1 MSSIY
6 PEDNLAIYK
15 RESTYYMRLK
25 TAPQQ
30 YVYRS
35 LKTSSQAEARKLAR
49 RQLVEFEIKQ
59 ERGEQ
64 YTAPTFKQVIDEY
77 TKVRELDNQRG
88 KTSDAMLRQIKRVNK
103 FWLEYAGKLRIDRIG
118 NKELAD
124 FIPWRKAY
132 YSKFKVMPKNAKLH
146 PQDKTLAFD
155 LTHGKTLI
163 RWATER
169 GYRGTLPLPTYQFK
183 IERRIVR
190 PAFELAEYTT
200 LYKTLRR
207 RITEVHHRPWV
218 DSRTMLRDYVLILA
232 NTGMRVGELNGLK
245 LRDIHPFK
253 DDEGRE
259 NYRLV
264 VRGKTGERDVIP
276 RVNCKAW
283 IDRVLTRRKAEGAV
297 QNDYLFVMPS
307 GGQIIS
313 LGDQFNAVLEAGKIV
328 TNTFD
333 KKFTLYSLRHLYAVQ
348 ALRKGVSVYAVA
360 RNMGTSVEII
370 QLYYGSHATP
380 VTFATALGN

>member
-1 MSSIY
+1 MSTIY
-6 PEDNLAIYK
+6 LADNLAIYK

-25 TAPQQ
+25 TAPQK
-30 YVYRS
+30 YVHRS
-35 LKTSSQAEARKLAR
+35 LRTHNQTEARRLAH

-59 ERGEQ
+59 ERGELF
-64 YTAPTFKQVIDEY
+64 TAPTFKQVIDEY

-88 KTSDAMLRQIKRVNK
+88 KTSDAMLRQIKRVNR
-103 FWLEYAGKLRIDRIG
+103 FWLEYAGKLRIDRVG
-118 NKELAD
+118 NKELQD

-132 YSKFKVMPKNAKLH
+132 YGKFNVKPKNAKLH
-146 PQDKTLAFD
+146 PQDKTLHWE

-163 RWATER
+163 KWASER

-183 IERRIVR
+183 VERRIVR
-190 PAFELAEYTT
+190 PAFEMNEYQT

-207 RITEVHHRPWV
+207 RITEVHHKPWV
-218 DSRTMLRDYVLILA
+218 NSRRMLRDYVLILA
-232 NTGMRVGELNGLK
+232 NTGMRVGELNSLK

-253 DDEGRE
+253 DDQGRE

-276 RVNCKAW
+276 RVSCKAW
-283 IDRVLTRRKAEGAV
+283 IDRVMVRRKAEGAV
-297 QNDYLFVMPS
+297 QNDYLFVMPN
-307 GGQIIS
+307 GGPVFS
-313 LGDQFNAVLEAGKIV
+313 LGDQFNAVLLAGNIV

-333 KKFTLYSLRHLYAVQ
+333 EKFTLYSLRHLYAVQ
-348 ALRKGVSVYAVA
+348 ALRKGISVFAVA
-360 RNMGTSVEII
+360 RNMGTSVEVI
-370 QLYYGSHATP
+370 QRYYGKHATA